1 MYKFF
6 IIFLIFSNGCTPS
19 WKERVY
25 KKDKEFIIRG
35 RYPFQTH
42 SLKENEYK
50 NIVYSLRKSIE
61 KDISIC
67 DSICKIYFET
77 YHQGFKYHITMI
89 DRERNKL
96 VVKYFSRFLKHR
108 IYAGISIQFVY
119 DLKNKNFERIYV
131 DLVPLE

>member
-6 IIFLIFSNGCTPS
+6 IIFLFFSNGCTPS
-19 WKERVY
+19 WKEKVY
-25 KKDKEFIIRG
+25 KKDKEFVICG

-42 SLKENEYK
+42 SLRENEYK
-50 NIVYSLRKSIE
+50 NLVYSLRKKIE
-61 KDISIC
+61 KDISIL
-67 DSICKIYFET
+67 DSICNIYFET
-77 YHQGFKYHITMI
+77 YHQPFRYHITMI

-96 VVKYFSRFLKHR
+96 IIKYFSRFLRHK

-119 DLKNKNFERIYV
+119 DLKIKRFENIYV

>member
-6 IIFLIFSNGCTPS
+6 IIFLIFLDGCTYS

-25 KKDKEFIIRG
+25 KKDKGFIIRG
-35 RYPFQTH
+35 RYQFQTH
-42 SLKENEYK
+42 SLGENEYRS
-50 NIVYSLRKSIE
+50 IVYSLRKSIE
-61 KDISIC
+61 KDISIL

-77 YHQGFKYHITMI
+77 YHQPFKYHITMI

-96 VVKYFSRFLKHR
+96 VIKYFSRFLRHK

-119 DLKNKNFERIYV
+119 DLKIKKFENIYV